1 MFPAFFSS
9 GKNGHDVAVAVNFK
23 QQPAFAKRIA
33 PKTSGSAMLPI
44 YVSKHLRVKPE
55 VALSS
60 WTRGS
65 IKYARMTQREAD
77 VSVHQS
83 MGAFRMRNS

>member
-1 MFPAFFSS
+1 
-9 GKNGHDVAVAVNFK
+9 
-23 QQPAFAKRIA
+23 
-33 PKTSGSAMLPI
+33 MLPI

>member
-1 MFPAFFSS
+1 
-9 GKNGHDVAVAVNFK
+9 
-23 QQPAFAKRIA
+23 
-33 PKTSGSAMLPI
+33 MLPI

-83 MGAFRMRNS
+83 MGRCTGTIKVFEQYGARFLTAEEIRTEIPHYPL